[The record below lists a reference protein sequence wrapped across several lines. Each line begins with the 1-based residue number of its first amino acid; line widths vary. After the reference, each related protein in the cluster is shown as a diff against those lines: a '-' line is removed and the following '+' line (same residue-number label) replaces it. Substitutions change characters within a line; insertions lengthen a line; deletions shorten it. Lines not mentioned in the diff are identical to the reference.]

1 MPTNDVAIPPE
12 LIRAL
17 MTDQACF
24 DHEVKQL
31 RLFETH
37 ISWVV
42 LTGEFA
48 YKIKKPVYLGF
59 LDFSTLALRKQACD
73 DEVRLNRRLAP
84 ETYLAVVAITGNPD
98 KPHIEGSGTAFEYA
112 VKMRQFSPD
121 DTMDKLSDRGELG
134 VEHIDALASRL
145 AQFHLYES
153 AATRADQLYGDPA
166 SIFKPVEDNF
176 RILDGLL
183 ADSVQKQCLSLLH
196 RWCSAEHE
204 RLTPLMLKR
213 RQQGKV
219 RECHGDLHLGN
230 LAWSDGQLIIFD
242 CIEFSPQLRWIDV
255 MSEVAFCFMDLL
267 HRSQRELAF
276 RFLNA
281 WLEIC
286 GDYEGV
292 VLLRYYAVYR
302 AMVRAKV
309 AALRAQQ
316 SAGNNTVVDEYL
328 QLAQQLIQPKS
339 LELWITHGFSGCGKT
354 TQSQK
359 LLQERG
365 MVRVRSDVERKRL
378 AGIRATASSS
388 NRIQEGLYTPEASRR
403 TYTHLSKMAAGLLD
417 NGWPVIVDAT
427 FLFRWQRNMF
437 REIARKHSAQLH
449 LLDIHADPA
458 TLRQHITQRAVMGG
472 DASEANLQ
480 VLQHQIE
487 TSEPLGSDEPVALEL
502 SFDSAQTS

>member
-1 MPTNDVAIPPE
+1 MPTNDVAKPPA

-17 MTDQACF
+17 LANPACYN
-24 DHEVKQL
+24 HEVKQL

-48 YKIKKPVYLGF
+48 YKIKKPVNLGF

-84 ETYLAVVAITGNPD
+84 DTYLDVVAITGRPD
-98 KPHIEGSGTAFEYA
+98 KPHIKEHGTAFEYA
-112 VKMRQFSPD
+112 VKMRQFSPE

-145 AQFHLYES
+145 AQFHLHES
-153 AATRADQLYGDPA
+153 AATRADCPYGDPA
-166 SIFKPVEDNF
+166 AIIKPVEDNF

-183 ADSVQKQCLSLLH
+183 ADSGQKQRLALLH

-213 RQQGKV
+213 RQLGKV

-230 LAWSDGQLIIFD
+230 LAWVDGHLIIFD

-292 VLLRYYAVYR
+292 ALLRYYAVYR

-309 AALRAQQ
+309 GALRAQQ
-316 SAGNNTVVDEYL
+316 SAGNNTVADEYL

-359 LLQERG
+359 LLQEQG
-365 MVRVRSDVERKRL
+365 MVRMRSDIERKRL
-378 AGIRATASSS
+378 AGIAATASSS
-388 NRIQEGLYTPEASRR
+388 SGTQAGLYAPEASRR
-403 TYTHLSKMAAGLLD
+403 IYTHLAQLAAGLL
-417 NGWPVIVDAT
+417 NSGWTVIVDAT

-437 REIARKHSAQLH
+437 REIAKMHSAQLH
-449 LLDIHADPA
+449 LLDIQADPA
-458 TLRQHITQRAVMGG
+458 TLRQRIALRTIKGG

-487 TSEPLGSDEPVALEL
+487 TSEPLGSDEPVALKL
-502 SFDSAQTS
+502 SFDSAQTT